1 MKKTIIGKA
10 AKRITAM
17 ILAAM
22 LGLSVPMTS
31 YAAAVKESNYVI
43 SDVDGARA
51 ALEKI
56 ASERNIAAAIYLKDS
71 YILKSKADPYSED
84 VVALAS
90 GQSVS
95 IISVDV
101 DEGRNVW
108 YKVGYSY
115 AGGVIT
121 GYAEREFV
129 ACADERFLEWEDK
142 YITTTSREA
151 IRKETDCSDIEQF
164 PKAYRDALYELKKK
178 HPNWIFVR
186 QNVGLDWNTV
196 LYQES
201 INERSLIHK
210 SADSSYKAAPSA
222 GTAGWYVATQ
232 GIIAYYMD
240 PRNFLT
246 EDRIF
251 MFEQETY
258 NESSHSVEAV
268 QKILNGT
275 FMSGGYDGSSKS
287 YAQTF
292 VEIGASLNMSP
303 IALASR
309 VRQEQ
314 GTEGTSPLIS
324 GRYSGFEGYYN
335 YFNIRANGSTKEKI
349 YSNGLGF
356 AKEKGWNTREKS
368 LSGGASIIANNY
380 VLRGQDTLYL
390 QKFDV
395 DASDKTLYTH
405 QYMQNISAPY
415 SESYTTYSAYK
426 NAGLM
431 NNTFVFKIPV
441 YENMPKGRCIK
452 PNATDVLSLN
462 VDEVKN
468 LPVDQ
473 NAVLVSL
480 INGGQNNDA
489 AITYTSSDERI
500 AKVDGN
506 GVITGIKP
514 GSVTISAKRTENTT
528 NTVTCKVN
536 VIKADIALSKISIPE
551 INVTYSPD
559 QTLEKIELPDG
570 FAWVDKSIIPAVEN
584 EGYSV
589 IYNPDNSRYNEITI
603 TVPINVAKAT
613 VDASTINMPKNLTI
627 DAGAELTTVVL
638 PDGFVW
644 EDSSY
649 VAPKKT
655 GNIKCKAIYCKEPA
669 SYEPLSMELSVKVV
683 CNTHEFGDWKGDHA
697 DCEHDGE
704 LIRTCQICGKTETIT
719 EEALG
724 HKYTSEVTK
733 EPTTKKAG
741 LRTYTCERCGDTY
754 SEEIPKL
761 KDDHVH
767 VYTGKVTKQAGCLTE
782 GVMTY
787 TCSCGDSY
795 DEPIEAL
802 GHDYNDSN
810 VCKRCGYELLVVP
823 EHIHDFT
830 LSSNTATCTESGIKT
845 YTCGC
850 GESYTEE
857 SEKLGHNMK
866 NGECTRCD
874 YKEKI
879 SSTPGVKAEPTTKVE
894 FVEPSPSPSVNDT
907 EEAIAATKAAKDAMA
922 TNAAATNA
930 AANNA
935 AATNAAATNAA
946 ATNAAAT
953 NAAATKAAATNA
965 AATNAA
971 ATNAA
976 ATNAAATNAAA
987 TKAAA
992 EATKTPAITPEQKPT
1007 PTPTSTPV
1015 QKPTPTPTPTP
1026 AQKPTPAP
1034 TAGTTPTPQVTEK
1047 AAEKTYE
1054 ITPETK
1060 KTENETTDITPKG
1073 DSSQKTDETD
1083 KGEKHTADN
1092 KKATPVVPEIERID
1106 EFEQGQKPVEMVMM
1120 STTVLNKEKI
1130 EEYSS
1135 EDNRKL
1141 RITMANDV
1149 VWDMDLTDSSIDE
1162 VNVDLKVELDS
1173 ENVEASNLEDV
1184 VDGKPYTCIDIKHDG
1199 VFGFPVTLHIPS
1211 DIQYVGK
1218 IANLFYNNPVTGLLE
1233 YVNDTVVADDGDTAF
1248 ILEHASQ
1255 YVIVYADVSLEP
1267 LNVTESDTGSD
1278 EVKSVV
1284 TDADDG
1290 ILITSENTDGDGVN
1304 YVLIAIIS
1312 VAVLIV
1318 VISVIA
1324 VILYM
1329 RKRDDDYFDE
1339 ED

>member
-1 MKKTIIGKA
+1 MKKTIIKKA

-17 ILAAM
+17 ALAAL
-22 LGLSVPMTS
+22 LGLSVPMAS
-31 YAAAVKESNYVI
+31 YAAAIKESNFVI
-43 SDVDGARA
+43 SDVNTARA

-90 GQSVS
+90 GQSIS
-95 IISVDV
+95 IVSVDV

-108 YKVGYSY
+108 YKVNYSY
-115 AGGVIT
+115 AGGVIS

-142 YITTTSREA
+142 YITTTSREN
-151 IRKETDCSDIEQF
+151 IRKETDCTDIEQF
-164 PKAYRDALYELKKK
+164 PKEYRDALYELKKK
-178 HPNWIFVR
+178 HPNWVFVR
-186 QNVGLDWNTV
+186 QNIKLDWKSV
-196 LYQES
+196 LNQES
-201 INERSLIHK
+201 RNERSLIYK
-210 SADSSYKAAPSA
+210 SADSSYKVAPSA
-222 GTAGWYVATQ
+222 GTADWYIATE

-246 EDRIF
+246 EERVF
-251 MFEQETY
+251 MFEQLTY
-258 NESSHSVEAV
+258 NESSHSVDAV
-268 QKILNGT
+268 QKILNST
-275 FMSGGYDGSSKS
+275 FMSGGYDGSNKS

-292 VEIGASLNMSP
+292 VEIGSALNMSP

-314 GTEGTSPLIS
+314 GTKGTSPLIS
-324 GRYSGFEGYYN
+324 GKYSGFEGYYN
-335 YFNIRANGSTKEKI
+335 YFNIRANGSTKELI
-349 YSNGLGF
+349 YKNGLSY
-356 AKEKGWNTREKS
+356 AKEKGWNTRERS
-368 LSGGASIIANNY
+368 LSGGASIIASNY
-380 VLRGQDTLYL
+380 VLRGQDTIYL

-395 DASDKTLYTH
+395 DASDNTLYTH
-405 QYMQNISAPY
+405 QYMQNIVAPY
-415 SESYTTYSAYK
+415 NESYTTYKAYN

-431 NNTFVFKIPV
+431 DNTFVFKIPV
-441 YENMPKGRCIK
+441 YDNMPKGRCIK

-473 NAVLVSL
+473 NAVLISL

-500 AKVDGN
+500 AKVDSN

-514 GSVTISAKRTENTT
+514 GNVTISAKRSENTT

-536 VIKADIALSKISIPE
+536 VIKADIALSKIPIPE
-551 INVTYSPD
+551 LSTTYSPD
-559 QTLEKIELPDG
+559 QTLEKIKLPDG
-570 FAWVDKSIIPAVEN
+570 FTWVDKSIIPAVEN

-589 IYNPDNSRYNEITI
+589 VYNPDNSRYNEITI
-603 TVPINVAKAT
+603 TVPISVAKAT
-613 VDASTINMPKNLTI
+613 VDETAVNMPKDLVI
-627 DAGAELTTVVL
+627 DVGAELATVVL
-638 PDGFVW
+638 PEGFVW
-644 EDSSY
+644 EDSSLT
-649 VAPKKT
+649 APKKT
-655 GNIKCKAIYCKEPA
+655 GNVKYKAIYCKEPA

-683 CNTHEFGDWKGDHA
+683 CSTHEFGDWKGVHA
-697 DCEHDGE
+697 DCENTGE
-704 LIRTCQICGKTETIT
+704 ITRTCLICGHKETIT

-724 HKYTSEVTK
+724 HKYTSEITK
-733 EPTTKKAG
+733 EPTTKKTG
-741 LRTYTCERCGDTY
+741 IRTYTCERCADTY
-754 SEEIPKL
+754 TEEIPKL

-767 VYTGKVTKQAGCLTE
+767 TYTKKVTKEPDCLTE

-810 VCKRCGYELLVVP
+810 VCKRCGYELKVIPV
-823 EHIHDFT
+823 HIHDFT
-830 LSSNTATCTESGIKT
+830 LSSNTATCTQPGIKT

-857 SEKLGHNMK
+857 AEKLGHDMK

-874 YKEKI
+874 YREKNT
-879 SSTPGVKAEPTTKVE
+879 TPAAT
-894 FVEPSPSPSVNDT
+894 PSPTVDASATNAAATNAAVQA
-907 EEAIAATKAAKDAMA
+907 EATKAAAATNAAVQAEATKSAAATNAAIQTEATKTAAATNAAMQAEATKAATATNAAIQAEATKAAMA

-930 AANNA
+930 AV
-935 AATNAAATNAA
+935 
-946 ATNAAAT
+946 
-953 NAAATKAAATNA
+953 TKAV
-965 AATNAA
+965 
-971 ATNAA
+971 
-976 ATNAAATNAAA
+976 
-987 TKAAA
+987 A
-992 EATKTPAITPEQKPT
+992 EVTKTPAVTPEQKPT
-1007 PTPTSTPV
+1007 PI
-1015 QKPTPTPTPTP
+1015 PTPTPTP
-1026 AQKPTPAP
+1026 KPIPVATVEP
-1034 TAGTTPTPQVTEK
+1034 TPTPKATESASQK
-1047 AAEKTYE
+1047 ADE
-1054 ITPETK
+1054 ITPNTK
-1060 KTENETTDITPKG
+1060 KDENETSAAITPASEPVK
-1073 DSSQKTDETD
+1073 KTDKAD
-1083 KGEKHTADN
+1083 RSEKNTADN
-1092 KKATPVVPEIERID
+1092 SKATPVVPQIERID
-1106 EFEQGQKPVEMVMM
+1106 EFEQGQKPVEMVLM
-1120 STTVLNKEKI
+1120 STTVLDKEKI

-1149 VWDMDLTDSSIDE
+1149 AWDMDLTDTSIDDI
-1162 VNVDLKVELDS
+1162 NIDLKVELDS
-1173 ENVEASNLEDV
+1173 VNVAASNLEDV
-1184 VDGKPYTCIDIKHDG
+1184 IDGKPFTSIDIKHDG

-1211 DIQYVGK
+1211 DRQYAGK

-1233 YVNDTVVADDGDTAF
+1233 YVNDTVVGDDGDTAF

-1255 YVIVYADVSLEP
+1255 YVIVYADASLKP

-1278 EVKSVV
+1278 EVKSIE
-1284 TDADDG
+1284 TDTDDG
-1290 ILITSENTDGDGVN
+1290 ILITSEKNDGDGAN

-1318 VISVIA
+1318 IISIIA

>member
-1 MKKTIIGKA
+1 MRKTIIRRA
-10 AKRITAM
+10 AKRITALV
-17 ILAAM
+17 LASL
-22 LGLSVPMTS
+22 LGFSVPMAS
-31 YAAAVKESNYVI
+31 YAAAIKESNYVI
-43 SDVDGARA
+43 SDVNAARS
-51 ALEKI
+51 ALEKL
-56 ASERNIAAAIYLKDS
+56 SNERNIAAAIYLKDS

-95 IISVDV
+95 IVSVDV

-108 YKVGYSY
+108 YRVNYSY

-121 GYAEREFV
+121 GYVEREFI

-142 YITTTSREA
+142 YITTISRETV
-151 IRKETDCSDIEQF
+151 RKETDCSDIEQF
-164 PKAYRDALYELKKK
+164 PKEYRDALYELKKK
-178 HPNWIFVR
+178 HPNWVFVR
-186 QNVGLDWNTV
+186 QNVGLKWNDV

-201 INERSLIHK
+201 RNERSLIHK
-210 SADSSYKAAPSA
+210 SADSSYKAAPA
-222 GTAGWYVATQ
+222 TGTAGWYIATE

-246 EDRIF
+246 EERVF
-251 MFEQETY
+251 MFEQLTY
-258 NESSHSVEAV
+258 NESSHSVDAV
-268 QKILNGT
+268 QKILNST
-275 FMSGGYDGSSKS
+275 FMSGGYDGSNKS

-292 VEIGASLNMSP
+292 VEIGSALNMSP

-314 GTEGTSPLIS
+314 GTKGTSPLIS
-324 GRYSGFEGYYN
+324 GKYSGFEGYYN
-335 YFNIRANGSTKEKI
+335 YFNIRANGSTKELI
-349 YSNGLGF
+349 YKNGLSY

-368 LSGGASIIANNY
+368 LSGGASIIASNY
-380 VLRGQDTLYL
+380 VLRGQDTIYL

-395 DASDKTLYTH
+395 DASDNTLYTH
-405 QYMQNISAPY
+405 QYMQNIVAPY
-415 SESYTTYSAYK
+415 NESYTTYKAYN

-431 NNTFVFKIPV
+431 DNTFVFKIPV
-441 YENMPKGRCIK
+441 YDNMPKGRCIK

-473 NAVLVSL
+473 NAVLISL

-500 AKVDGN
+500 AKVDSN

-514 GSVTISAKRTENTT
+514 GNVTISAKRSENTT

-536 VIKADIALSKISIPE
+536 VIKADIALSKIPIPE
-551 INVTYSPD
+551 LSTTYSPD
-559 QTLEKIELPDG
+559 QTLEKIKLPDG

-589 IYNPDNSRYNEITI
+589 VYNPDNSRYNEITI
-603 TVPINVAKAT
+603 TVPINVAKAD
-613 VDASTINMPKNLTI
+613 VDETAVNMPKDLVI
-627 DAGAELTTVVL
+627 DAGAELATVVL
-638 PDGFVW
+638 PEGFVW
-644 EDSSY
+644 EDSSLT
-649 VAPKKT
+649 APKKT
-655 GNIKCKAIYCKEPA
+655 GNVKYKAIYCKEPA
-669 SYEPLSMELSVKVV
+669 NYESLSLELSVKVV
-683 CNTHEFGDWKGDHA
+683 CSTHEFGDWKGVHA
-697 DCEHDGE
+697 DCENAGE
-704 LIRTCQICGKTETIT
+704 ITRTCLICGHKETIT

-724 HKYTSEVTK
+724 HKYTSEITK
-733 EPTTKKAG
+733 EPTTKKTG
-741 LRTYTCERCGDTY
+741 IRTYTCERCGDTY
-754 SEEIPKL
+754 TEEIPKL

-767 VYTGKVTKQAGCLTE
+767 TYTKKVTKEPDCLTE

-810 VCKRCGYELLVVP
+810 VCKRCGYELKVIPV
-823 EHIHDFT
+823 HIHDFT
-830 LSSNTATCTESGIKT
+830 LSNNTATCTESGIKT

-857 SEKLGHNMK
+857 AEMLGHDLK
-866 NGECTRCD
+866 NGKCTRCD
-874 YKEKI
+874 YTEK
-879 SSTPGVKAEPTTKVE
+879 TVNTTPTTT
-894 FVEPSPSPSVNDT
+894 PTPTADAT
-907 EEAIAATKAAKDAMA
+907 ATAAAATNAAKQAEATNAAA

-930 AANNA
+930 AANATATNA
-935 AATNAAATNAA
+935 AATNAAANAAATNAAATNAAANVAATNAAATNAA
-946 ATNAAAT
+946 ATNAAVANVAAT
-953 NAAATKAAATNA
+953 NATANA

-971 ATNAA
+971 V
-976 ATNAAATNAAA
+976 
-987 TKAAA
+987 TKASA
-992 EATKTPAITPEQKPT
+992 EVTKPAVTPEQKPT
-1007 PTPTSTPV
+1007 PTPTPV
-1015 QKPTPTPTPTP
+1015 PTL
-1026 AQKPTPAP
+1026 KPTPAP
-1034 TAGTTPTPQVTEK
+1034 TIGTTPTPQVTESVS
-1047 AAEKTYE
+1047 EKTNE

-1060 KTENETTDITPKG
+1060 KTENEKTAAITPKT
-1073 DSSQKTDETD
+1073 DHAQKTEDND
-1083 KGEKHTADN
+1083 KGKKHTDEN
-1092 KKATPVVPEIERID
+1092 KKATPVVPQIERID
-1106 EFEQGQKPVEMVMM
+1106 EFEQGLKPVEMVMM
-1120 STTVLNKEKI
+1120 STTVLDKEKI

-1149 VWDMDLTDSSIDE
+1149 VWDMDLTNSNIDD

-1173 ENVEASNLEDV
+1173 ENVEASNIDDV

-1211 DIQYVGK
+1211 DVKYAGK
-1218 IANLFYNNPVTGLLE
+1218 VANLFYNNPATGLLE
-1233 YVNDTVVADDGDTAF
+1233 YVNDTIVADDGDTPF

-1255 YVIVYADVSLEP
+1255 YVIVYADASLKP
-1267 LNVTESDTGSD
+1267 VTVTENDSDAD
-1278 EVKSVV
+1278 EVRSVGED
-1284 TDADDG
+1284 TDAG
-1290 ILITSENTDGDGVN
+1290 VLMTSEKQDGDAN
-1304 YVLIAIIS
+1304 YVVIAVASVAALIVIIS
-1312 VAVLIV
+1312 I
-1318 VISVIA
+1318 IA